1 MLCARWCP
9 SSART
14 YSAKLRQ
21 REKDCTARLRCV
33 GGSTLTTKYNRGDGL
48 RTGVPGESNHS
59 ARVTLANVPARI
71 MTLALARPG
80 GGRAKGWVGRHDGT
94 LASRTLFRRAA
105 LKGDGRDDGSRNGR
119 EVRITLLRTTDGESL
134 VATVGSRAVGS
145 PYQSSRHLKQSIDI
159 GPRSLVTSSMER
171 YVCAVAP
178 KHSVE

>member
-48 RTGVPGESNHS
+48 RTGVPGESNNSTGVAIAHMPT
-59 ARVTLANVPARI
+59 R
-71 MTLALARPG
+71 MTTALARPG
-80 GGRAKGWVGRHDGT
+80 GSRAKGWVDRHDGT

-119 EVRITLLRTTDGESL
+119 EFRITLLRTTDGESL